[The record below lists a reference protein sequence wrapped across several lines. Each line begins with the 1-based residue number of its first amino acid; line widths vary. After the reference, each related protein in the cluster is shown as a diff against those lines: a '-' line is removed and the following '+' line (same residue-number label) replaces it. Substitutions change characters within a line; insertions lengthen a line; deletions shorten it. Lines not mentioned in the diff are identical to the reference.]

1 MKVSRHAKIIEL
13 ISQYDIETQEE
24 LAEYLN
30 NAGFKVTQ
38 ATVSRDIRDLKLT
51 KVSLN
56 GGKQKYVIHRQDED
70 GMSEKYIRVL
80 RDGYMSMDM
89 AQNIL
94 VIKTVSGMAMA
105 VAVAVDAMKWN
116 EVVGCIAGDD
126 TIMCAIHNA
135 EEAGYA
141 LYDSFCI
148 DRRSEESVNR
158 AGWGLCC
165 DLRCCR
171 RFADDH
177 YGQK

>member
-105 VAVAVDAMKWN
+105 VAAALDALKFS

-126 TIMCAIHNA
+126 TIMVAVRTVEDTQILMDKIHLMI
-135 EEAGYA
+135 E
-141 LYDSFCI
+141 
-148 DRRSEESVNR
+148 R
-158 AGWGLCC
+158 
-165 DLRCCR
+165 
-171 RFADDH
+171 
-177 YGQK
+177 

>member
-30 NAGFKVTQ
+30 RAGFKVTQ

-51 KVSLN
+51 KVSV
-56 GGKQKYVIHRQDED
+56 GAGKQKYVVHRQDEPE
-70 GMSEKYIRVL
+70 MSEKYIRVL
-80 RDGYMSMDM
+80 RDGYISMDM

-105 VAVAVDAMKWN
+105 VAVAVDSMKWN

-126 TIMCAIHNA
+126 TIMCAIRTVEDTVA
-135 EEAGYA
+135 VMDKIRKIVSKGE
-141 LYDSFCI
+141 
-148 DRRSEESVNR
+148 
-158 AGWGLCC
+158 
-165 DLRCCR
+165 
-171 RFADDH
+171 
-177 YGQK
+177 